1 MTLRRDTLFAL
12 LTCLLAGG
20 GSSLAAT
27 PCADLTGL
35 SMPNVKVTAAQ
46 PVAAGQFT
54 PPAPAR
60 GGGAAARPYAA
71 LGAFCRVSLS
81 LTPSADSDIHVEVWL
96 PASGWNGKYQAVGAG
111 GMAGSI
117 PYQLLAPALAAGY
130 AASGTDTGHAGNN
143 ADFMP
148 AHPEKLTD
156 FAHRAIHEMSVAAK
170 RVIDAHYGKAPAF
183 SYYNG
188 CSGGGRAGLA
198 SAQRHPDDFDGIIAG
213 AASWN
218 PMRMD
223 AARVAVNRFVNRA
236 PGTAIPP
243 AKYRIVHEAVMNACD
258 ANDGVKDGVLENPT
272 ACTFDY
278 ASLAC
283 TGADAATCLT
293 ASQVQSAKALTSS
306 LRHPVSGAIL
316 FEGHLWPGTEL
327 EWDTL
332 GGTQPLSNA
341 LIRLRNITFQDP
353 AWDPSRF
360 DPAVDVDLAEQRD
373 AGVLAFNDVNLRP
386 FFASGGKLLMYHG
399 WADPQVTPQNSINYY
414 QGVLKTVGQPA
425 ASAIALF
432 LLPGVSHCDGGNG
445 PDTFDGPAAL
455 SQWVERGQKPALIVA
470 SRVRDG
476 KVDRT
481 RPLCAFP
488 QVAKYSGKGDTNDA
502 SSFTCVAGTID
513 TRRR

>member
-1 MTLRRDTLFAL
+1 MTYRRTLFAL
-12 LTCLLAGG
+12 MSVLLAWTGAAR
-20 GSSLAAT
+20 AAT
-27 PCADLTGL
+27 PCADLATL
-35 SMPNVKVTAAQ
+35 SMPNAKVTAAQ
-46 PVAAGQFT
+46 VVEAGRFT

-60 GGGAAARPYAA
+60 GGGAAAQPYAA
-71 LGAFCRVSLS
+71 LGAFCRVSLT
-81 LTPSADSDIHVEVWL
+81 LTPSADSDITVEVWL

-130 AASGTDTGHAGNN
+130 AASGTDTGHVGNN

-156 FAHRAIHEMSVAAK
+156 FAHRAIHEMSIASK
-170 RVIDAHYGKAPAF
+170 RVVDAHYGKAPAF

-198 SAQRHPDDFDGIIAG
+198 NAQRHPADFDGIIAG

-223 AARVAVNRFVNRA
+223 AARVAVNRFVNRTPA
-236 PGTAIPP
+236 SAIP
-243 AKYRIVHEAVMNACD
+243 ASKYRMVHDAVMASCD
-258 ANDGVKDGVLENPT
+258 GLDGVKDGVLENPT

-283 TGADAATCLT
+283 TAGDAPACLT
-293 ASQVQSAKALTSS
+293 APQVESARALTSS
-306 LRHPVSGAIL
+306 LRHPVTGAVL
-316 FEGHLWPGTEL
+316 FEGHLWPGAEL

-332 GGTQPLSNA
+332 GGAQPLSNA
-341 LIRLRNITFQDP
+341 LIRLKNITYQDP
-353 AWDPSRF
+353 SWDPSRF
-360 DPAVDVDLAEQRD
+360 DPAVDVDYAEKRD
-373 AGVLAFNDVNLRP
+373 AGVMAFNDMDLRP
-386 FFASGGKLLMYHG
+386 FFKEGGKLLMYHG
-399 WADPQVTPQNSINYY
+399 WADPQVTPQNSINYF
-414 QGVLKTVGQPA
+414 QGVLKTVG
-425 ASAIALF
+425 ASASSSIALF
-432 LLPGVSHCDGGNG
+432 MLPGVSHCDGGSG
-445 PDTFDGPAAL
+445 PDTFDGPAAM
-455 SQWVERGQKPALIVA
+455 SQWVEPGQKPTRIIA

-481 RPLCAFP
+481 RPLCAFGH
-488 QVAKYSGKGDTNDA
+488 VARYTGKGDTNDA
-502 SSFTCVAGTID
+502 ANFTCVVQAIN